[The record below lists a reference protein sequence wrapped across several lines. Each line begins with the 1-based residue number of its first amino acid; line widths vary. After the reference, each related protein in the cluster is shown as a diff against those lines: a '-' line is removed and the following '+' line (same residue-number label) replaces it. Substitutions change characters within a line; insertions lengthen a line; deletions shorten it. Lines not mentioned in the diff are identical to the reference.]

1 MREGA
6 PLDLS
11 ALLPQYAD
19 YLPDVPVQAG
29 PVLMEDAP
37 DGRKYPFPTRLG
49 DGPVTWSCS
58 RTLAVRRPVIY
69 DVNGYYREL
78 GVRHDATRREL
89 REAYQ
94 AKDGQ
99 SSPRLTYVFR
109 QLLDPVVR
117 EAYDRSPL
125 GQPFM
130 DDYVEDTVKRRAA
143 REAQRRTHQ
152 TGEFTSAEQV
162 LGDWGYVLLDEDGD
176 SEPLD
181 TVASVRQDQVSQANP
196 RAPRWGYA
204 SYAWQT
210 TSYLRDEATLVAW
223 QAALT
228 RAAEARGIS
237 QPNLA
242 IGTTAMS
249 EVCIMLDEY
258 DNQHVAF
265 FPEGAEPSDEIAG
278 EALDAFHA
286 LLDSPTTPQPLTRT
300 EATHD

>member
-11 ALLPQYAD
+11 ALLPQYREF
-19 YLPDVPVQAG
+19 LPDVPVQAG
-29 PVLMEDAP
+29 PELMPDAQ

-58 RTLAVRRPVIY
+58 RTLAVRRPVVY

-78 GVRHDATRREL
+78 GVKHDANRREL

-94 AKDGQ
+94 AQDGQ
-99 SSPRLTYVFR
+99 SSPRLTYVLR

-125 GQPFM
+125 GRPFL
-130 DDYVEDTVKRRAA
+130 DDYVEDTVKRQAA
-143 REAQRRTHQ
+143 REAQKRTSQ
-152 TGEFTSAEQV
+152 TGSFTSAEQV
-162 LGDWGYVLLDEDGD
+162 LGDWGYILLDDDGD
-176 SEPLD
+176 GEPLD
-181 TVASVRQDQVSQANP
+181 TVASVRQDQGSQAV
-196 RAPRWGYA
+196 ATTPRWGYA

-228 RAAEARGIS
+228 RVADARGLS

-258 DNQHVAF
+258 HGQHVAF
-265 FPEGAEPSDEIAG
+265 FPEEAEPSDQIAG

-286 LLDSPTTPQPLTRT
+286 LLDSPTHSPTVDPN
-300 EATHD
+300 